1 MEQHLEMDLV
11 NFNEKIL
18 MAAVAAA
25 AVALPAHSD
34 PIAESEFFTNH
45 SMGCMLLQ
53 ECTDHVQEL
62 KTVSDF
68 NKDTYSLILITV
80 LLLMSLVLSSIT

>member
-1 MEQHLEMDLV
+1 
-11 NFNEKIL
+11 

-45 SMGCMLLQ
+45 SMGCMLLR
-53 ECTDHVQEL
+53 
-62 KTVSDF
+62 
-68 NKDTYSLILITV
+68 NAPI
-80 LLLMSLVLSSIT
+80 MSKNSKQSPTLNRIGTG